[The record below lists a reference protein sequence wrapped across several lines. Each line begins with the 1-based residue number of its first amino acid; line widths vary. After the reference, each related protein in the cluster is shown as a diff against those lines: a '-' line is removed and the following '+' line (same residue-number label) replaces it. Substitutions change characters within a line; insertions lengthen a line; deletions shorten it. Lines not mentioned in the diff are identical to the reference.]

1 MRGVAA
7 SALRG
12 YKKDRD
18 LHRMYSA
25 RTSGDVIDVRSGNF
39 DLCHV
44 QSSQFL
50 KDECRARSSHC
61 EDPANLCWF
70 SDRVEDMNI
79 FSASGSST
87 VVGQFEK
94 HVHIF

>member
-7 SALRG
+7 SALIG
-12 YKKDRD
+12 YNKDRD
-18 LHRMYSA
+18 LHRMNSA

-44 QSSQFL
+44 QSSQFPREL
-50 KDECRARSSHC
+50 EAASC

-70 SDRVEDMNI
+70 SGCVEDMNI

-87 VVGQFEK
+87 VVGQFKK